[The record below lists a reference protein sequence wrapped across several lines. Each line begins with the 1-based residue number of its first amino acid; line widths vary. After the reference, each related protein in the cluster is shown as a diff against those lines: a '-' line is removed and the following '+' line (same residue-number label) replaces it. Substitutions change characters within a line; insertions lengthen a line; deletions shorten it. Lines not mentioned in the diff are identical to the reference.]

1 MGRRGWIIAGA
12 VVVGLVLVVA
22 LGLVNAMLAIV
33 LGIGGAAAYFWG
45 ANWLADKLPERRAT
59 ALRPW
64 IFIAPAIAFLTLTL
78 VFPAVWTLW
87 MSALDAQ
94 GNGTPTFE
102 NWSVFNDSDFL
113 IILRNNI
120 FWLVGVTALSTIIG
134 LAVAALADNQR
145 FESSI
150 KALIFLPMAISF
162 VGAAVIWRFVYAFKP
177 EGTDQTGLLNAVTT
191 SVFGSSPQAW
201 LTIEPWNNFLLIWV
215 MIWMWTGF
223 ALVVLSAAIK
233 AVPDELIE
241 AARIDGAGEFQAF
254 WHITLPAIRPTI
266 VVVVTTTIILVLKVF
281 DIVRVMTS
289 GQFDTNVLANGMID
303 QLRFGNRGVASV
315 YAVVLFLAVS
325 PVLIYNIRQFRR
337 EVSR

>member
-1 MGRRGWIIAGA
+1 MAGA
-12 VVVGLVLVVA
+12 LVVALIAVVA
-22 LGLVNAMLAIV
+22 LGLVDAMVAIV

-45 ANWLADKLPERRAT
+45 ANALADRLPEQRAT

-64 IFIAPAIAFLTLTL
+64 IFVAPAILFLGLTL

-87 MSALDAQ
+87 MSAVGPD
-94 GNGTPTFE
+94 GTGSPTFE
-102 NWSVFNDSDFL
+102 NWGVFNDSDFL
-113 IILRNNI
+113 VILRNNI

-254 WHITLPAIRPTI
+254 WHITLPSIRPTI
-266 VVVVTTTIILVLKVF
+266 IVVVTTTIILVLKVF

-315 YAVVLFLAVS
+315 YAVVLFLAVT